1 MFITDL
7 SRAKIH
13 NVSFQSVST
22 VSTQALV
29 FKNVNKWGE
38 KKKLKMNQT
47 ERKVKSGQERKTSL
61 GIKHD
66 EKKTSAVVSEDSY

>member
-38 KKKLKMNQT
+38 KKKTKDESDR
-47 ERKVKSGQERKTSL
+47 ERSEIRSG
-61 GIKHD
+61 
-66 EKKTSAVVSEDSY
+66 KKN

>member
-38 KKKLKMNQT
+38 KKKTKD
-47 ERKVKSGQERKTSL
+47 ESDREKSEIRSVKKN
-61 GIKHD
+61 
-66 EKKTSAVVSEDSY
+66 

>member
-38 KKKLKMNQT
+38 KKKTKD
-47 ERKVKSGQERKTSL
+47 ESDREKSEIRSG
-61 GIKHD
+61 
-66 EKKTSAVVSEDSY
+66 KKN

>member
-1 MFITDL
+1 M
-7 SRAKIH
+7 
-13 NVSFQSVST
+13 
-22 VSTQALV
+22 

-38 KKKLKMNQT
+38 KKKKLKMNQT